1 MPRLYR
7 PSELYEVCQRTNRGE
22 LLIDLNNVERMREI
36 IGVFG
41 EAQRRYQVPIFAFHL
56 MSNHYHG
63 LFGAPTP
70 QKLERFLG
78 FVHAGIAR
86 LINRDQ
92 KEPGVVWGGK
102 PHVLP
107 VALDE
112 KTLLRR
118 VAYIMGQGVRAELVR
133 HPAQFP
139 GPSSVDWLIGG
150 KPILGVYVDS
160 TGKYRAESLKNPPKA
175 PTASDQEREVVISK
189 LPCFE
194 TQTWAELHPRF
205 MQIADDLAGLSL
217 AELHALAMPAK
228 VASVDLKRAGHKDQ
242 EKQQKQQDPPLRQA
256 DDLQSETGE
265 LAAVELPE
273 KLELPDPLD
282 PETGLPQRRGPP
294 PPKPGQKG
302 RRKMPLILASSDAVR
317 AKYEEELAEF
327 LKDHGRSRLRLGR
340 QLRLGGS
347 VRQVKLPKYALLG
360 GGLAG
365 PCGP

>member
-112 KTLLRR
+112 SLRLQPHLR
-118 VAYIMGQGVRAELVR
+118 HCWPSWQVRR
-133 HPAQFP
+133 
-139 GPSSVDWLIGG
+139 PS
-150 KPILGVYVDS
+150 
-160 TGKYRAESLKNPPKA
+160 
-175 PTASDQEREVVISK
+175 QEGD
-189 LPCFE
+189 
-194 TQTWAELHPRF
+194 PRP
-205 MQIADDLAGLSL
+205 LL
-217 AELHALAMPAK
+217 AELQAGRPQIVLSTAFETGIGRRWLEHLAALQVRGPSPA
-228 VASVDLKRAGHKDQ
+228 APGLAHGWQ
-242 EKQQKQQDPPLRQA
+242 PTGPLMQA
-256 DDLQSETGE
+256 DP
-265 LAAVELPE
+265 LAVWQA
-273 KLELPDPLD
+273 
-282 PETGLPQRRGPP
+282 
-294 PPKPGQKG
+294 
-302 RRKMPLILASSDAVR
+302 AA
-317 AKYEEELAEF
+317 
-327 LKDHGRSRLRLGR
+327 
-340 QLRLGGS
+340 
-347 VRQVKLPKYALLG
+347 
-360 GGLAG
+360 
-365 PCGP
+365 